1 VFENIFSNIYKY
13 ADKEKPITMRAVCEN
28 NQICVVAENYI
39 SDQSDRA
46 ESNRIGIK
54 TINKLCEL
62 MGAKFEYGVRS
73 AGDGSVFFTKLTLN
87 AEEEKK

>member
-1 VFENIFSNIYKY
+1 
-13 ADKEKPITMRAVCEN
+13 MRAVCEN

-73 AGDGSVFFTKLTLN
+73 EGDGSVFFTKLTLN